1 MAINSV
7 NCFCMGNID
16 GAEYILD
23 SLHGRLWEVDVQTGG
38 VRRHRKSRAQ
48 YMECGAAITLVHAAV
63 MDHRLTQLERLLD
76 LESLFCLHWLRELGH
91 ENAAPDRAEEM
102 AAQVGTSIEAL
113 RDRHALIEVNGE
125 KCKLPG
131 LGAYNLKR
139 NYIPK

>member
-7 NCFCMGNID
+7 NCFCMANID

-63 MDHRLTQLERLLD
+63 MDHRLTPLERLLD
-76 LESLFCLHWLRELGH
+76 PRWPVTGYDVVSAHWVMRMFV
-91 ENAAPDRAEEM
+91 A
-102 AAQVGTSIEAL
+102 
-113 RDRHALIEVNGE
+113 
-125 KCKLPG
+125 
-131 LGAYNLKR
+131 
-139 NYIPK
+139 